1 MQSPGEPAGHH
12 YGWMD
17 TWISLYDAEP
27 FADPR
32 LTPELQQRVLGA
44 MAEQWS
50 EQVDASSIESRMW
63 PRALAVAERLWSPRS
78 QVWVENVTVSRLEK
92 ASCQVLERRGVR
104 GGPVASGFCPWSLHW
119 DS

>member
-44 MAEQWS
+44 MAEQVRVLIS
-50 EQVDASSIESRMW
+50 DYFILLFFRCRSSS
-63 PRALAVAERLWSPRS
+63 A
-78 QVWVENVTVSRLEK
+78 
-92 ASCQVLERRGVR
+92 
-104 GGPVASGFCPWSLHW
+104 
-119 DS
+119 

>member
-32 LTPELQQRVLGA
+32 LTPKLQQRVLGA
-44 MAEQWS
+44 MAEQ
-50 EQVDASSIESRMW
+50 VSS
-63 PRALAVAERLWSPRS
+63 
-78 QVWVENVTVSRLEK
+78 
-92 ASCQVLERRGVR
+92 
-104 GGPVASGFCPWSLHW
+104 
-119 DS
+119 